1 MADLLYELQEYE
13 RIEEQLEAMKKKEE
27 EYKEEIK
34 RLEEENKK
42 VKELFL
48 ELFRSKSDAWR
59 FYLDVSLIQLETVMT
74 PRGNA
79 PCKLRGVLILDNL
92 TTCCRRSTQTA
103 QEAPK
108 HNP

>member
-1 MADLLYELQEYE
+1 MGKMADLLYELQEYE
-13 RIEEQLEAMKKKEE
+13 RIEEQLEAFKKKKEE

-59 FYLDVSLIQLETVMT
+59 CYLDMSLIQLDSIMT
-74 PRGNA
+74 PRGDA
-79 PCKLRGVLILDNL
+79 PC
-92 TTCCRRSTQTA
+92 
-103 QEAPK
+103 
-108 HNP
+108 

>member
-1 MADLLYELQEYE
+1 MGKMADLLYELQEYE

-48 ELFRSKSDAWR
+48 ELFRSKSDA
-59 FYLDVSLIQLETVMT
+59 
-74 PRGNA
+74 
-79 PCKLRGVLILDNL
+79 
-92 TTCCRRSTQTA
+92 
-103 QEAPK
+103 
-108 HNP
+108 